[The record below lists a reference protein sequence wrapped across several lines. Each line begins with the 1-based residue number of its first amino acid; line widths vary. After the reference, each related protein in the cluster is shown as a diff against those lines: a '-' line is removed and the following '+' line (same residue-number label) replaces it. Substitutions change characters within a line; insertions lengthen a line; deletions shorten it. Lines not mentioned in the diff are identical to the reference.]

1 MPPRLIGEIDSDR
14 AAIRMSS
21 LVFLIKDVKLFD
33 RRAGPRMTLATVFI
47 LLPFLSGTATSPY
60 AAQCNETQ
68 TSQPSAS
75 QPAEPAS
82 QSQSAPTEAV
92 KPESIK
98 PASGSKKAHA
108 ASRRRRRKPKAAAL
122 SKVLVA
128 DCAVGFSSST
138 GPKRSR
144 GFAIV
149 PPKDPVRHPKS
160 SCATAVPT
168 NPHSVGRRTHRGQA
182 ASNSAMPLTSCWDV
196 SDQNLK
202 KIAEMQLSL
211 PAGQAMVIKRDQ
223 FMDQSKASVGS
234 GDFERARTFAWKAQ
248 LLSEDLAKPEQ

>member
-1 MPPRLIGEIDSDR
+1 MN
-14 AAIRMSS
+14 
-21 LVFLIKDVKLFD
+21 
-33 RRAGPRMTLATVFI
+33 LATVFM

-60 AAQCNETQ
+60 AAQSTETQ

-108 ASRRRRRKPKAAAL
+108 ASRRRRKKNAPPCQTYSSQTAQSNSPAPPAQA
-122 SKVLVA
+122 S
-128 DCAVGFSSST
+128 AVPS
-138 GPKRSR
+138 
-144 GFAIV
+144 
-149 PPKDPVRHPKS
+149 PPKDCPPPKIIVRHGGSNDPS
-160 SCATAVPT
+160 IQLAGGPTAE
-168 NPHSVGRRTHRGQA
+168 QA
-182 ASNSAMPLTSCWDV
+182 SQQRNAIYQLLGV

-202 KIAEMQLSL
+202 RAADMQLS
-211 PAGQAMVIKRDQ
+211 AAQQDTVSQTRQ
-223 FMDQSKASVGS
+223 FMEQSKAAMAA

-248 LLSEDLAKPEQ
+248 LLSEDLAKPEK